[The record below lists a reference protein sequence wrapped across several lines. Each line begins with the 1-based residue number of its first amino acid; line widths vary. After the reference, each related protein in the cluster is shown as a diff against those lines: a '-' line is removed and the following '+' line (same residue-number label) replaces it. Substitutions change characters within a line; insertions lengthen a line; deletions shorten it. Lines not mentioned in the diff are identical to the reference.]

1 MSEVRANFNPK
12 GPLPP
17 DRVSTMMVGEEG
29 EATMRAGEGGFS
41 TTQAVGEDGNRFTTL
56 AVGEDGNRFTTK
68 AVGEEGD
75 DRVTTKAVGEEGDNR
90 VSTKAVG
97 EDGNRFTT
105 LAVGEEGDDRVTTK
119 AVGEEGDD
127 RVSTMAVGEE
137 GEDPGVP
144 SGPILLDPINTQYN
158 RLLELLKKILQRLIN
173 NKGIGIGF
181 PPIINPNPPIDYY
194 PNPIVGR
201 DYTNSMPQII
211 NTGSARIEHAYL
223 PEAE

>member
-1 MSEVRANFNPK
+1 MSEVRADFNPK
-12 GPLPP
+12 PGRLPP
-17 DRVSTMMVGEEG
+17 GHASTMMYGEEG

-41 TTQAVGEDGNRFTTL
+41 TTQAVGEDGNRFTTK
-56 AVGEDGNRFTTK
+56 AVGEEGGDYKFSTM

-75 DRVTTKAVGEEGDNR
+75 DYKN
-90 VSTKAVG
+90 
-97 EDGNRFTT
+97 
-105 LAVGEEGDDRVTTK
+105 TTK

-127 RVSTMAVGEE
+127 RVSTMRVGEE

-201 DYTNSMPQII
+201 DYTDSMPKVI
-211 NTGSARIEHAYL
+211 NTASARIEHAYL

>member
-1 MSEVRANFNPK
+1 MSEVRADFNPK
-12 GPLPP
+12 PGRLPP
-17 DRVSTMMVGEEG
+17 GHISTMMYGEEG

-41 TTQAVGEDGNRFTTL
+41 TTQAVGEDGNRRWYTTH
-56 AVGEDGNRFTTK
+56 AVGEEGYENTTK

-75 DRVTTKAVGEEGDNR
+75 DRVSTMRVGEEGELTMTPSGSEGGEWYTTQAVGEEGEFTRRIGEAGDN
-90 VSTKAVG
+90 
-97 EDGNRFTT
+97 
-105 LAVGEEGDDRVTTK
+105 
-119 AVGEEGDD
+119 

-144 SGPILLDPINTQYN
+144 SNPILLDPINNQYN

-201 DYTNSMPQII
+201 DYTNSMPKII
-211 NTGSARIEHAYL
+211 KTGSARIEHAYL

>member
-1 MSEVRANFNPK
+1 MSEVRADFNPK
-12 GPLPP
+12 PGALPP
-17 DRVSTMMVGEEG
+17 GHASTMMYGEEG

-56 AVGEDGNRFTTK
+56 AVGE
-68 AVGEEGD
+68 
-75 DRVTTKAVGEEGDNR
+75 
-90 VSTKAVG
+90 
-97 EDGNRFTT
+97 
-105 LAVGEEGDDRVTTK
+105 
-119 AVGEEGDD
+119 EGDD
-127 RVSTMAVGEE
+127 RVSTMRVGEE

-201 DYTNSMPQII
+201 DYTNSMPKII

>member
-17 DRVSTMMVGEEG
+17 GYASTAAWGEEADDYKHITMRVGEAGELTMTPSGTEG
-29 EATMRAGEGGFS
+29 GEFTMRAGEGGFS
-41 TTQAVGEDGNRFTTL
+41 TTQAVGEDGNRRWYTTH
-56 AVGEDGNRFTTK
+56 AVGEEGYDNTTK

-75 DRVTTKAVGEEGDNR
+75 DYKFSTMRVGEEGD
-90 VSTKAVG
+90 
-97 EDGNRFTT
+97 
-105 LAVGEEGDDRVTTK
+105 
-119 AVGEEGDD
+119 
-127 RVSTMAVGEE
+127 
-137 GEDPGVP
+137 DPGVP

-211 NTGSARIEHAYL
+211 NTASARIEHAYL

>member
-17 DRVSTMMVGEEG
+17 GYASTAAWGEEADDYKHITMRVGEAGELTESISGSEG
-29 EATMRAGEGGFS
+29 GEFTIRAGEGGFRY
-41 TTQAVGEDGNRFTTL
+41 TTH
-56 AVGEDGNRFTTK
+56 

-75 DRVTTKAVGEEGDNR
+75 DYKFSTMRVGEEGD
-90 VSTKAVG
+90 
-97 EDGNRFTT
+97 
-105 LAVGEEGDDRVTTK
+105 
-119 AVGEEGDD
+119 
-127 RVSTMAVGEE
+127 
-137 GEDPGVP
+137 DPGVP

-211 NTGSARIEHAYL
+211 NTASARIEHAYL